1 MLRTSR
7 PRTDIASIRSSFIYY
22 VSITTLFFFNDDLS
36 FENNL
41 YIIKYV
47 MIVIIIMDKIIL
59 KKNVENSNSQPYPA
73 NDLTIIIPTF
83 VLRNCYYSLMKPI
96 QSFVSHY
103 STDYEYSI
111 MLSLLLSF
119 LHVVVVIY
127 SSSMMKK
134 KIYL

>member
-83 VLRNCYYSLMKPI
+83 VLRNCYYSLIKPI

-103 STDYEYSI
+103 STDKTYTTALYNR
-111 MLSLLLSF
+111 
-119 LHVVVVIY
+119 
-127 SSSMMKK
+127 
-134 KIYL
+134 